1 MTRRLDGVEIE
12 LVEKYSSGAISK
24 DEFLAAFPGELLFD
38 RLLASSILEDAL
50 LSGDAGT
57 ADIGFV
63 LMLIQSDL
71 AGIAVNTEVLCKLLL
86 EPWHFHHEDIAM
98 VLKEMKDPATVNC
111 LFEAA
116 QLRLE
121 YLEYDDTY
129 QLARKC
135 IKALSS
141 IDTDKAREKLEDL
154 THSEVVPIQEY
165 AQKVAAL

>member
-135 IKALSS
+135 IKS
-141 IDTDKAREKLEDL
+141 T
-154 THSEVVPIQEY
+154 VVDRYRQSKGE
-165 AQKVAAL
+165 A